1 MSTAERIRPRPA
13 MAAGLVLFLWLAW
26 PAAAQFQLQVVEPA
40 GPRSAPPVYDLGSG
54 YVNET
59 LSATFRLGNGSAAP
73 ATASVVTVG
82 GTGFSLSTPLLPVT
96 IDPGVSLEFQV
107 NFRASGTGSY
117 SAVLRAEN
125 VTILLTAAVLPR
137 LTYLV
142 DGGAAG
148 MIIDF
153 GSALP
158 GTAVRRHFTVLN
170 ETSLI
175 LTVPAISLIGK
186 DFFFAGSPPSGIALA
201 PLQSAAF
208 DIDFVPSSA
217 GARQAIL
224 VLGDRSSV
232 LTGTGLDPPLP
243 RPRISVDLPRN
254 ASAQQGI
261 LIVNFDR
268 PAASTGTGTA
278 VLDFRGSAD
287 PTVAFAGGGRTASFA
302 IAPGDT
308 RAALPFQ
315 TGTTAGTLVF
325 SVTLG
330 SASDSLA
337 VQIPALPP
345 ALTQVEAARTGTGIA
360 VDVSGW
366 DNTHSVSQ
374 LEFTF
379 YDAAGSPVAPGA
391 LRVDASAEFA
401 RFYSVS
407 DVGGSFALR
416 AAFPVVGDAA
426 RLAALEVSFGNLS
439 GTTKSA
445 RIPIH

>member
-1 MSTAERIRPRPA
+1 MRVADPIRPQPA
-13 MAAGLVLFLWLAW
+13 TAAVLLLFLLLAW

-54 YVNET
+54 YANET
-59 LSATFRLGNGSAAP
+59 LSATFRLGNVSTAP
-73 ATASVVTVG
+73 ATASVITVG
-82 GTGFSLSTPLLPVT
+82 GTGFSLTAPSLPVT

-125 VTILLTAAVLPR
+125 ITILLTAAVLPR

-142 DGGAAG
+142 EGATAG
-148 MIIDF
+148 VIIDF

-158 GTAVRRHFTVLN
+158 GTAMRRHFTVLN

-186 DFFFAGSPPSGIALA
+186 DFFFACNPPSGITLA

-208 DIDFVPSSA
+208 DIDFIPSGA

-232 LTGTGLDPPLP
+232 VTGTGLEPPLP
-243 RPRISVDLPRN
+243 QPQISIDLPRT

-261 LIVNFDR
+261 LIVKFDR
-268 PAASTGTGTA
+268 PASSAGTGTA

-287 PTVAFAGGGRTASFA
+287 PTVAFAGGGRTAAFV

-308 RAALPFQ
+308 RATLPFQ
-315 TGTTAGTLVF
+315 TGTTAGTLIF
-325 SVTLG
+325 SVVLG

-337 VQIPALPP
+337 VPIPALPP
-345 ALTQVEAARTGTGIA
+345 ALTQVEAARTGTGME

-366 DNTHSVSQ
+366 DNTHSVSR

-379 YDAAGSPVAPGA
+379 YDAAGNPVAPGA

-401 RFYSVS
+401 HFYAVS

-416 AAFPVVGDAA
+416 AAFPVVGDATQ
-426 RLAALEVSFGNLS
+426 LAAVEVSFGNLT
-439 GTTKSA
+439 GTTKTA
-445 RIPIH
+445 RIPIR

>member
-1 MSTAERIRPRPA
+1 MRVADPIRPQPA
-13 MAAGLVLFLWLAW
+13 TAAVLLLFLLLAW

-54 YVNET
+54 YANET
-59 LSATFRLGNGSAAP
+59 LSATFRLGNVSTAP
-73 ATASVVTVG
+73 ATASVITVG
-82 GTGFSLSTPLLPVT
+82 GTGFSLTAPSLPVT

-125 VTILLTAAVLPR
+125 ITILLTAAVLPR

-142 DGGAAG
+142 EGATAG

-158 GTAVRRHFTVLN
+158 GTAMRRHFTVLN

-186 DFFFAGSPPSGIALA
+186 DFFFACNPPSGIALA

-208 DIDFVPSSA
+208 DIDFIPSGA

-232 LTGTGLDPPLP
+232 VTGTGLDPPLP
-243 RPRISVDLPRN
+243 QPQISIDLPRT

-268 PAASTGTGTA
+268 PAASAGTGTA

-287 PTVAFAGGGRTASFA
+287 PTVAFAGGGRTAAFRDCARRYPRHPAVSDRYHRRHADFQRG
-302 IAPGDT
+302 PGQRVGLARRADT
-308 RAALPFQ
+308 RSP
-315 TGTTAGTLVF
+315 AGAHT
-325 SVTLG
+325 
-330 SASDSLA
+330 
-337 VQIPALPP
+337 
-345 ALTQVEAARTGTGIA
+345 
-360 VDVSGW
+360 
-366 DNTHSVSQ
+366 
-374 LEFTF
+374 
-379 YDAAGSPVAPGA
+379 
-391 LRVDASAEFA
+391 
-401 RFYSVS
+401 
-407 DVGGSFALR
+407 GGSCAHRDRHGGGRERMGQYPLGVAIGVHVLR
-416 AAFPVVGDAA
+416 
-426 RLAALEVSFGNLS
+426 RCW
-439 GTTKSA
+439 
-445 RIPIH
+445 